1 MLFKIF
7 AILLGSSIAIFGV
20 AKHSDASDPPD
31 LSKLS
36 DAEKAQGFG
45 QFQVSEPE
53 KKPPEEPTKKPRK
66 PQDDPDEI
74 RRRRAEEDRQ
84 RREREQRQRQLTTGT
99 AAGSAALGGV
109 ALGRSFN
116 SQLDTN
122 RSNNWGA
129 GANDPNDPNYSSYDP
144 HAYDPQEI
152 QTVDIVAESSQY
164 NLTEHP
170 VPVPTKLR
178 KTHSI
183 SVAVESLFFRDFS
196 RLNQPIANGIN
207 SSQLGFAGASGIESL
222 LSWRSGSEDDYGLSL
237 GFALADGND
246 QANVLAVDRLYT
258 TPSIGFL
265 TGPFRSVRETSFATV
280 EGNLFLANSPYQ
292 AAVGLRWLHLD
303 DTLENQ
309 VLPAGLTH
317 RIATNSDSLLAQ
329 FTIQP
334 SIEWK
339 RARLESLFQV
349 GAGVFTGSS
358 TTRLERVVGGPSNV
372 PDDIQT
378 SRTTGAM
385 FFKGQIGVAVP
396 IQKWFAFRGGLQLL
410 AQSDIA
416 QAAGQMAHTDFVQ
429 QKYHLRT
436 ESLVLG
442 ALFCGIEL
450 RR

>member
-1 MLFKIF
+1 MRTN
-7 AILLGSSIAIFGV
+7 IAIFGV
-20 AKHSDASDPPD
+20 AKHSNASDPPD

-53 KKPPEEPTKKPRK
+53 KKLEEPPKKPRK
-66 PQDDPDEI
+66 PQDDPDAI
-74 RRRRAEEDRQ
+74 RRRRAEEDRL
-84 RREREQRQRQLTTGT
+84 RREREQRQRQLTSGTG
-99 AAGSAALGGV
+99 AGSAALGGV
-109 ALGRSFN
+109 AIGRSFN
-116 SQLDTN
+116 NQLDTN
-122 RSNNWGA
+122 RTNNWGT
-129 GANDPNDPNYSSYDP
+129 GANDPNYSSYDP
-144 HAYDPQEI
+144 HAYDPQET

-170 VPVPTKLR
+170 EPATTKFR
-178 KTHSI
+178 KTRSHSL
-183 SVAVESLFFRDFS
+183 SVAVDSVFFRDFS

-207 SSQLGFAGASGIESL
+207 SSQLGFAGTSGIESL
-222 LSWRSGSEDDYGLSL
+222 LSWRPSSEEDYGLSL

-246 QANVLAVDRLYT
+246 HANVLAVDRLYT

-265 TGPFRSVRETSFATV
+265 TSPFRSVRETSFATV

-309 VLPAGLTH
+309 VLPAGFTH

-339 RARLESLFQV
+339 RARLESLFQI
-349 GAGVFTGSS
+349 GAGAFTGNA

-378 SRTTGAM
+378 SRTTGAI
-385 FFKGQIGVAVP
+385 FFKGQLGVAVP

-442 ALFCGIEL
+442 ALFGGIEL